1 MKILRFAVGASLA
14 LASVITTALAAETVN
29 LNNQDYT
36 VSCQGGATAADFNVF
51 GSRLNVSGT
60 CTVTAT
66 DASDQDNVIRYPVVV
81 SDGATL
87 IFDFSGLT
95 KGAPRFRSGIY
106 CEGSGKLI
114 VRGSTGFSV
123 GNNETLCK
131 TCPLFRAPDLTFV
144 DADGNEVTGTVTFRD
159 HVGWAGVD
167 PDVNVEIETLG
178 SVTAYTSDFY
188 GRFANGDVMTVS
200 WWNLVVADPT
210 AIPAGMS
217 FRLDRARTLAVCP
230 STGVVGSMTAVQ
242 TSNWTF
248 PCDVVLDHDGARF
261 WIASRYYGMVAGSVT
276 GSGSMEI
283 SHQLGGIYL
292 DENVPALNA
301 MRFTSPVNIAGTVTI
316 GAAGAVARFEQG
328 ASFKNCTSTTPGIRE
343 VVVSGTNS
351 KLADLSSD
359 MSVSCMGEDDVL
371 TVVADKAS
379 SPEIIPNGGTVIL
392 TNDLAKAVL
401 DRASLWFDASVASS
415 LTQFKLSGAPQY
427 ENVGGVDCPIMC
439 RWDDCRGKKD
449 AFLFQDHPSV
459 NYVMPYL
466 SANAQNGLSVLD
478 FVRSENRAVRFY
490 FDKMSS
496 GRHVPQTP
504 KLVIMVFGS
513 HFGGGYAL
521 FGNNAGS
528 FARTGNGCDK
538 PILPA
543 SATSCRLW
551 LDGKRAADPTQAY
564 FDGGWQVISFDPAGA
579 EINGLALTTDSAG
592 ATTSGKQ
599 RFGEVLLFDEEL
611 SDADRYL
618 VERYLAAKWGLL
630 DKFTQDPAQGVTTRI
645 QGSGTVMLA
654 TDAVLG
660 GSFAGTLDLNGNAV
674 RLAQSAPSEAEIA
687 AIDGRL
693 GWFDP
698 SDEASTEL
706 SADGRY
712 YVHVN
717 DRVCGAADGAFT
729 VFGNARQC
737 YAGTGDHAGWLDFRR
752 GSGNFLSNGMLMR
765 MKTYPHDTT
774 DTPAQMDVRTII
786 MVEDS
791 SAGGGTPFL
800 AGTTGNKSAVYQRY
814 ESGTPYGYTAGSW
827 RDPVWSA
834 DTLADYRNN
843 SSVYVDGVLTD
854 AKVRG
859 FNGRKEVYTTVFNN
873 SDFPLKAFGDIYGN
887 VCTNA
892 AGEKCGELLGEMLMF
907 NRVLTTAER
916 EKVEAY
922 LMRKWCGR
930 SAAGYGDCSAMTVTG
945 AGLVSVPA
953 GAAFPK
959 FAAGFSGAAV
969 FDAAT
974 LVFDVDSQTKVVS
987 NAIVAENGTLSFA
1000 PAVMVSVSSKKL
1012 KAGTYRLVSGAVAA
1026 GTIWTLDVSSAEGG
1040 LKDAVL
1046 QVTDTSVDLVVPA
1059 TGLMLL
1065 FR

>member
-1 MKILRFAVGASLA
+1 MRVLKFAVSAALA
-14 LASVITTALAAETVN
+14 LSSVVMTALAAETVN

-36 VSCQGGATAADFNVF
+36 VSCQAGSSAADFNVY
-51 GSRLNVSGT
+51 GSRLNVSGV
-60 CTVTAT
+60 CTVSAT
-66 DASDQDNVIRYPVVV
+66 DASDPNNVIRYPVVV

-87 IFDFSGLT
+87 TLDFSGLA
-95 KGAPRFRSGIY
+95 KGAPRFHSGIY
-106 CEGSGKLI
+106 CEGSGKL
-114 VRGSTGFSV
+114 VVKGSTGFSV
-123 GNNETLCK
+123 GNNEILCK
-131 TCPLFRAPDLTFV
+131 TCPLFRAPDLKFV
-144 DADGNEVTGTVTFRD
+144 DAGGNEVKGTVTFRD

-178 SVTAYTSDFY
+178 SVTVYTSDFY
-188 GRFANGDVMTVS
+188 GRFASGNVLTVS

-230 STGVVGSMTAVQ
+230 STGVVGSMTPVQ

-248 PCDVVLDHDGARF
+248 PCDVALDHDGAKF
-261 WIASRYYGMVAGSVT
+261 WIASRYYGTVAGSVT
-276 GSGSMEI
+276 GIGSIEI
-283 SHQLGGIYL
+283 SHTLAGCYL

-328 ASFKNCTSTTPGIRE
+328 ASFKNYTSSTPGIRE

-359 MSVSCMGEDDVL
+359 MSVSCMGEGDVL
-371 TVVADKAS
+371 TVVADKTS

-449 AFLFQDHPSV
+449 VFLFQDHPSV
-459 NYVMPYL
+459 NYIMPYL

-478 FVRSENRAVRFY
+478 FVRSQDRAVRFY
-490 FDKMSS
+490 FDKTA
-496 GRHVPQTP
+496 GTHVAQTP
-504 KLVIMVFGS
+504 KFVIMVFGS

-521 FGNNAGS
+521 FGNKAGT
-528 FARTGNGCDK
+528 FARVGNGCDK

-543 SATSCRLW
+543 SATNCRLW

-564 FDGGWQVISFDPAGA
+564 FDEGWQVISFDPAGA
-579 EINGLALTTDSAG
+579 EINGLALTTDDAG
-592 ATTSGKQ
+592 AQTSGKQ
-599 RFGEVLLFDEEL
+599 RFGEILLFNEEL
-611 SDADRYL
+611 TDAERYT

-645 QGSGTVMLA
+645 QGSGTVRLA

-660 GSFAGTLDLNGNAV
+660 GSFTGTLDLNGNAV
-674 RLAQSAPSEAEIA
+674 RLAPSEPSEMEIA
-687 AIDGRL
+687 AIAGRL

-698 SDEASTEL
+698 SAAAATEL
-706 SADGRY
+706 SSDGKF

-717 DRVCGAADGAFT
+717 DRVRGAADGAFT

-737 YAGTGDHAGWLDFRR
+737 YVGTGDHAGWLDFRR
-752 GSGNFLSNGMLMR
+752 GSGDFLSNGMLMR
-765 MKTYPHDTT
+765 MKTYPHDAT
-774 DTPAQMDVRTII
+774 DAPAQMDVRTII
-786 MVEDS
+786 MAEDS

-800 AGTTGNKSAVYQRY
+800 SGTTGNKSAVYQRY
-814 ESGTPYGYTAGSW
+814 ESGTPYGYTPGSW
-827 RDPVWSA
+827 RDPIWSA

-859 FNGRKEVYTTVFNN
+859 FNGRKEVYTTVFT
-873 SDFPLKAFGDIYGN
+873 SGAFPLKAFGDIYGN
-887 VCTNA
+887 VCTNNV
-892 AGEKCGELLGEMLMF
+892 GEERGELLGEMLMF
-907 NRVLTTAER
+907 DRVLTDAER
-916 EKVEAY
+916 AKVEAY
-922 LMRKWCGR
+922 LMKKWCGR

-953 GAAFPK
+953 GAASPK
-959 FAAGFSGAAV
+959 FAAGFSGTAE
-969 FDAAT
+969 FDAAM
-974 LVFDVDSQTKVVS
+974 LVFDIDRRTKVVS

-1000 PAVMVSVSSKKL
+1000 SAVTVSVSPKKL
-1012 KAGTYRLVSGAVAA
+1012 GAGTYRLVSGAIAA
-1026 GTIWTLDVSSAEGG
+1026 GTTWTLDVSGAEGG

-1046 QVTDTSVDLVVPA
+1046 QVTATSVDLIVPQI
-1059 TGLMLL
+1059 GMVL
-1065 FR
+1065 FVR